1 MVVCI
6 YLWKSFYILSIFNIF
21 KKQKIEIMKQVFEHL
36 GYSKE
41 FYVEGR
47 FIGSIKVPYKPSS
60 FGYESREYHIAENRF
75 DYVNALGKVKS
86 IKKGTRFYT
95 EYILLCGKM
104 IGEHNEKVDLFRNSK
119 AWKNA

>member
-1 MVVCI
+1 LVVCI

-60 FGYESREYHIAENRF
+60 FGYESRE
-75 DYVNALGKVKS
+75 
-86 IKKGTRFYT
+86 FYT